1 VKKTFH
7 HRVIIH
13 LHIAALPIAVAR
25 VSQAPLR
32 NRPVAVAP
40 LQSDRSVVL
49 SVSSEARREG
59 VFKGMPLKKAMKRCP
74 ELKVLPPDPE
84 VLEEACQHLAQTAAR
99 YTPIWE
105 PSRPGHLYLDLTG
118 SERLWGP
125 VHDAA
130 RRFQKEIRDHL
141 GLAGTLGVAA
151 NKLVSNAASRILSPG
166 RDPMGMFNVEYGQE
180 SAFMAPLKVQALPGI
195 GPVRQKT
202 LLEDLN
208 ITRVG
213 ELAAMDVGRLKLI
226 FGRRAPLIHQWS
238 RGIDATPVY
247 AQTKKPMVSEAAML
261 PQGENDDE
269 RLLKT
274 FWRLVETCFYHMRKR
289 HWFPLKAGFLVRY
302 GDQVVATRSLKISP
316 AVCGRGQTDGLHLW
330 NPALF
335 ASLEKLF
342 FDVCQR
348 RVRICFLKVWFREF
362 RALHFQLSLFHAPTP
377 REENTRRLV
386 HAMDQIRD
394 PKVGGSLPLKPSA
407 AVQKPFKWINW
418 P

>member
-1 VKKTFH
+1 VKKRFH
-7 HRVIIH
+7 HRSIIH

-32 NRPVAVAP
+32 ERPVAVAP
-40 LQSDRSVVL
+40 LQSDRPVVL

-59 VFKGMPLKKAMKRCP
+59 VFKGMPLKKAIKRCP
-74 ELKVLPPDPE
+74 GLKVLPPDPE
-84 VLEEACQHLAQTAAR
+84 ALEKTCRHLAQTAAR

-118 SERLWGP
+118 AERLWGP

-130 RRFQKEIRDHL
+130 RRFQKEIREHL

-151 NKLVSNAASRILSPG
+151 NKLVSSVASRLLPPG
-166 RDPMGMFNVEYGQE
+166 KDPMEMFNVAYGQE
-180 SAFMAPLKVQALPGI
+180 ADFMAPLKVGVVPGI
-195 GPVRQKT
+195 GRVRQKT

-226 FGRRAPLIHQWS
+226 FGRRAPLIHQYS
-238 RGIDATPVY
+238 LGIDATPVY
-247 AQTKKPMVSEAAML
+247 AQAEKPMVSESAML

-274 FWRLVETCFYHMRKR
+274 FWRLVEICFYHMRKR
-289 HWFPLKAGFLVRY
+289 RWFPLKAGFLVRY

-316 AVCGRGQTDGLHLW
+316 AVRGHGQTDGLHLW
-330 NPALF
+330 NPSLF
-335 ASLEKLF
+335 APLEKLF

-348 RVRICFLKVWFREF
+348 RVRVRFLKVWFREF
-362 RALHFQLSLFHAPTP
+362 RALHFQLSLFHAPSP
-377 REENTRRLV
+377 REEKNRRLI

-394 PKVGGSLPLKPSA
+394 RYGDGAVFCGRSA
-407 AVQKPFKWINW
+407 
-418 P
+418 

>member
-1 VKKTFH
+1 MRKCFH
-7 HRVIIH
+7 HRSIIH

-32 NRPVAVAP
+32 ERPVAVAP
-40 LQSDRSVVL
+40 LQSDRPVVL

-59 VFKGMPLKKAMKRCP
+59 VFKGMPLLKAMRRCP
-74 ELKVLPPDPE
+74 GLKVLPPDPE
-84 VLEEACQHLAQTAAR
+84 ALEKACGHLAQTAAR
-99 YTPIWE
+99 YTPLWE

-118 SERLWGP
+118 AERLWGP
-125 VHDAA
+125 AHDAA

-141 GLAGTLGVAA
+141 GLTGTLGVAA
-151 NKLVSNAASRILSPG
+151 NKLVSSVASRVLPPG
-166 RDPMGMFNVEYGQE
+166 REPMGIFNVAHGQE
-180 SAFMAPLKVQALPGI
+180 AGFMAPLKVSVVPGI

-213 ELAAMDVGRLKLI
+213 QLAAMDVGRLKLI
-226 FGRRAPLIHQWS
+226 FGRRAARVHQWS

-247 AQTKKPMVSEAAML
+247 AQAKKPMVSESATL
-261 PQGENDDE
+261 PEGENDDE

-302 GDQVVATRSLKISP
+302 GDQVAATRSLKIP
-316 AVCGRGQTDGLHLW
+316 PTARGRGQSDGLHLW
-330 NPALF
+330 NSSLF
-335 ASLEKLF
+335 IPLEKLF

-348 RVRICFLKVWFREF
+348 RVRVRFLKVWFQEF
-362 RALHFQLSLFHAPTP
+362 RALHFQLSLFHAPSP
-377 REENTRRLV
+377 REEETRRLV
-386 HAMDQIRD
+386 HAMDHIRD
-394 PKVGGSLPLKPSA
+394 RYGADAVRCGRA
-407 AVQKPFKWINW
+407 A
-418 P
+418 

>member
-1 VKKTFH
+1 MRKGFH
-7 HRVIIH
+7 HRSIVH

-25 VSQAPLR
+25 VSRATLR

-40 LQSDRSVVL
+40 LQSDRPVVL
-49 SVSSEARREG
+49 FVSNEARCEG

-74 ELKVLPPDPE
+74 GLKVLPPDPE
-84 VLEEACQHLAQTAAR
+84 SLEIACRNLAQIAAR

-118 SERLWGP
+118 AERLWGP

-151 NKLVSNAASRILSPG
+151 NKLVSNAASRVRPQG
-166 RDPMGMFNVEYGQE
+166 KDPMGMFNVEYGRE
-180 SAFMAPLKVQALPGI
+180 SAFMAPLKVQVLPGI
-195 GPVRQKT
+195 GRGRQKA

-213 ELAAMDVGRLKLI
+213 QLAAMDVGRLKLI
-226 FGRRAPLIHQWS
+226 FGRRAVLIHQYS
-238 RGIDATPVY
+238 LGIDATPVY
-247 AQTKKPMVSEAAML
+247 AQAKKPMVSESAML
-261 PQGENDDE
+261 PEGENDDE

-289 HWFPLKAGFLVRY
+289 RWFPMKAGFLVRY
-302 GDQVVATRSLKISP
+302 GDQVVVTRSLKISP
-316 AVCGRGQTDGLHLW
+316 AARGHGQTDGLHIW
-330 NPALF
+330 NPSLF
-335 ASLEKLF
+335 APLERLF

-348 RVRICFLKVWFREF
+348 RVRVCFLKVWFREF
-362 RALHFQLSLFHAPTP
+362 RALHFQLSLFHASTP
-377 REENTRRLV
+377 REEKIRRLI
-386 HAMDQIRD
+386 HGMDQIRD
-394 PKVGGSLPLKPSA
+394 RYGADAVRCGRA
-407 AVQKPFKWINW
+407 A
-418 P
+418 